1 MLDQVARGR
10 KAIEQGA
17 ARDLRPQVAD
27 FLEQIEATALRLR
40 ATLGDAGISVEQ
52 SARRLQVSQPTI
64 RKWIGE
70 GLLDAIPGRKPV
82 EVDPRSV
89 GRVERVLEN
98 VRESYPSREWT
109 RALAA
114 FLHDRDLTRK
124 LGVAEAIDEA
134 ERGGYV
140 DR

>member
-1 MLDQVARGR
+1 MGVSG
-10 KAIEQGA
+10 GA
-17 ARDLRPQVAD
+17 SV
-27 FLEQIEATALRLR
+27 R
-40 ATLGDAGISVEQ
+40 ATLGDVGISVEQ
-52 SARRLQVSQPTI
+52 AARRLQASQPTI

-70 GLLDAIPGRKPV
+70 GFLDAIPGRRPV

-89 GRVERVLEN
+89 VRVERVLEN
-98 VRESYPSREWT
+98 VREAYPSREWT

-114 FLHDRDLTRK
+114 FLHDRDLTRE
-124 LGVAEAIDEA
+124 LGVAEAMA